1 MYEALVGLEVHVQL
15 LTQSKMFCACKVEFG
30 AAPNSRVCPVCLG
43 LPGSLPVI
51 NRHAV
56 ELVIRTG
63 LALHCEVGSLCRF
76 YRKNYFYPDLPK
88 NYQISQYD
96 EPLTFNGYMDLQVEG
111 RPVRIRV
118 RRAHLEEDTG
128 KNIHLPSGHSLVEY
142 NRSGVPLMEIV
153 TEPDFHTA
161 AEVREFLLQ
170 LRRLLRYLGVST
182 ANMEEGAMRA
192 EPTVNLRDAETGQ
205 ATPRVEIKNLAS
217 IKAVHDAVAYEIQR
231 QLWALEN
238 KEPLQ
243 QETRRWNET
252 LQATTVMRTKESAAD
267 YMYFPEPD
275 LPPMQPSK
283 EWIEEIRAS
292 LPELPWERERRF
304 VTQYGLPEYDAG
316 VLTESRALADY
327 FEAAVGA
334 CGDAKACSN
343 WIMTDVLRLLNE
355 TGCDIAQCPVPPER
369 LAELIKIIHE
379 GTISH
384 NIAQQVFPK
393 MWETGKPPREI
404 IEQEGL
410 ALINDVAEIERLV
423 QEAIQANPK
432 AVADY
437 LGGKQKA
444 LGALQGYVMR
454 ATKGRANP
462 QIVNQLLMEK
472 LQQTSP
478 PS

>member
-96 EPLTFNGYMDLQVEG
+96 EPLTYNGFMDLQVEG
-111 RPVRIRV
+111 RPVRIRI

-161 AEVREFLLQ
+161 SEVREFLLQ

-192 EPTVNLRDAETGQ
+192 EPTVNLRDPETGQ

-231 QLWALEN
+231 QYWALGN

-292 LPELPWERERRF
+292 LPELPWERAQRF

-393 MWETGKPPREI
+393 MWETGRPPREI

-444 LGALQGYVMR
+444 LGALQGFVMR

>member
-96 EPLTFNGYMDLQVEG
+96 EPLTYNGFMDLQVEG
-111 RPVRIRV
+111 RPVRIRI

-161 AEVREFLLQ
+161 SEVREFLLQ

-192 EPTVNLRDAETGQ
+192 EPTVNLRDPETGQ

-231 QLWALEN
+231 QYWALEN

-292 LPELPWERERRF
+292 LPELPWERAQRF

-393 MWETGKPPREI
+393 MWETGRPPREI

-444 LGALQGYVMR
+444 LGALQGFVMR